1 MAEKTAAEMKE
12 KILVKFA
19 EVFGE
24 GEGTKAYFAP
34 GRVNMIGERIITAA
48 MCFHVRLP
56 SEPMVRHGK
65 GRIGN
70 SAFIP

>member
-1 MAEKTAAEMKE
+1 MCPEEGGQKGWVMAEKTAAEMKE

-34 GRVNMIGERIITAA
+34 
-48 MCFHVRLP
+48 
-56 SEPMVRHGK
+56 
-65 GRIGN
+65 
-70 SAFIP
+70 